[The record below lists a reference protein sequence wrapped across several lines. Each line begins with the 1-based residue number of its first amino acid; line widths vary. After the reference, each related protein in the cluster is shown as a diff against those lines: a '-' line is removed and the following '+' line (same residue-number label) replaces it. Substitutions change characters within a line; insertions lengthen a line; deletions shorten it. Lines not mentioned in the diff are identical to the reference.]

1 MKHDSYTLRCSRC
14 CFLKEWPEKWAYER
28 ETFGPAWTESHHMAY
43 MCVHAGRRHPA
54 RVNKEDAPY
63 NCCASEGARS
73 CPIKTGFERMEGES

>member
-43 MCVHAGRRHPA
+43 MCVHAGRWHPA